1 MLVCWPTPHF
11 VTLVLIFAH
20 LAGVECHWSF
30 YFTYFAFS
38 GWKLILR
45 IFQYAYSTLCFLF
58 LWNDSSVLYAYIYIA
73 WSFFLLIC
81 RIFFLISSYLL
92 DTDPLLIIGI
102 ADSFS
107 HFVDSALHFKVF
119 ICINYSLYLAPSL
132 SCLGNIFLCQDYIDM
147 KL

>member
-1 MLVCWPTPHF
+1 MLIQHYVFCFCEMTVQCYMPTF
-11 VTLVLIFAH
+11 
-20 LAGVECHWSF
+20 
-30 YFTYFAFS
+30 
-38 GWKLILR
+38 ILR
-45 IFQYAYSTLCFLF
+45 DL
-58 LWNDSSVLYAYIYIA
+58 
-73 WSFFLLIC
+73 FFLLIC